1 MVRKIVKKVSEKR
14 LLSDLERY
22 RKEAIHLGATDAKI
36 IKSSDVIIDERAYLK
51 CIYPKCRFY
60 GTNANCPPY
69 AIKPEEM
76 RKIIKKYKYG
86 IIFTSEAPSNMFVG
100 PWDVFRKNKK
110 VIAHRKK
117 MAEINSKLEAMA
129 FYDGYYFALGFGAG
143 SCKTTFCA
151 NVECQALQPGKGC
164 RFPLKVRSSMEGVGM
179 DVYGMSARLGWD
191 IYPCGGSLSPKDV
204 PSGRRIGMVLIY

>member
-36 IKSSDVIIDERAYLK
+36 IKSTEVIIDERVYAK

-69 AIKPEEM
+69 SIKPEEL
-76 RKIIKKYKYG
+76 RKIVKKYKYG
-86 IIFTSEAPSNMFVG
+86 IIFTSEAPSNLFVG
-100 PWDVFRKNKK
+100 PWEVFGQKEE
-110 VIAHRKK
+110 VVTHRKK
-117 MAEINSKLEAMA
+117 MYEITSKLESMA

-143 SCKTTFCA
+143 SCKTVFCQ
-151 NVECQALQPGKGC
+151 NVECQVLQPGKGC
-164 RFPLKVRSSMEGVGM
+164 RFPLKVRSSMEAVGM
-179 DVYGMSARLGWD
+179 DVYGMAVRLGWD
-191 IYPCGGSLSPKDV
+191 IYPCGGSLSPEDV
-204 PSGRRIGMVLIY
+204 PFGRRIGIVFIY